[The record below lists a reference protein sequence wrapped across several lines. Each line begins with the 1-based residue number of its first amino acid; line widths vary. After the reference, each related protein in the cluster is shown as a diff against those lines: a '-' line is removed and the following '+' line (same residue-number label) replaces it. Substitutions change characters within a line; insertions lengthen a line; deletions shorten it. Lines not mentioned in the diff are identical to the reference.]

1 MSGHMKIKEYMQ
13 LKTAK
18 DDAEWWR
25 RFWTELFA
33 AGIEHARKATG
44 RSVEEAARLA
54 GMKLYQWMA
63 LEAGRWLPQTGEQLW
78 AIAGAVD
85 MSDER
90 MANWVLF
97 CWSAWEP

>member
-1 MSGHMKIKEYMQ
+1 MSGYMSNTSVQ
-13 LKTAK
+13 NKATQ

-25 RFWTELFA
+25 GFWTRMFA
-33 AGIEHARKATG
+33 SGIEHARIAAG
-44 RSVEEAARLA
+44 RSVEEAASLA

-85 MSDER
+85 VSDER
-90 MANWVLF
+90 MANFALF
-97 CWSAWEP
+97 CWSAWEPS